1 MKTTIPFL
9 ALLISSLSLSAQTV
23 FDFRGDGSTFDNPA
37 SVGVSQ
43 TVDGIT
49 LTTVDIIGFHATTEA
64 LVSSS
69 GTSGDLFHRTNI
81 SASNSALGINSALS
95 GTEDSGSFEPGEA
108 WVVDFDTDIL
118 FESILFSSVTG
129 ADEMT
134 VTILDGSNGGAGRSF
149 AYMDVSS
156 VTFNQSI
163 VAGTD
168 IKFEMTAGGASRV
181 REFTVSAVPEPSQL
195 ALFAGFTVI
204 GMAALRRR
212 IRSN

>member
-1 MKTTIPFL
+1 MKKPIPFL

-43 TVDGIT
+43 TVDCIT

-69 GTSGDLFHRTNI
+69 GTSGDLFHRTNVA
-81 SASNSALGINSALS
+81 ASNSALGINSALGS
-95 GTEDSGSFEPGEA
+95 DDSGSFEPGEA

-134 VTILDGSNGGAGRSF
+134 VTILDGSNEGAGRSF

-181 REFTVSAVPEPSQL
+181 REFTVSAVPEPSQFALL
-195 ALFAGFTVI
+195 AGLMVI
-204 GMAALRRR
+204 AMAAIRRR
-212 IRSN
+212 MRSN